1 MSTSPHPP
9 PLPRYRSYDEVPW
22 FRKQWFFWVMYLT
35 LTPVALGI
43 LLSGDV
49 YYRGHHEVKSVG
61 TANRIAAGFIA
72 ILILVRLV
80 RSIRE

>member
-1 MSTSPHPP
+1 
-9 PLPRYRSYDEVPW
+9 
-22 FRKQWFFWVMYLT
+22 MYLT

-49 YYRGHHEVKSVG
+49 YYRGHHEVKSFG

-80 RSIRE
+80 RSIRD